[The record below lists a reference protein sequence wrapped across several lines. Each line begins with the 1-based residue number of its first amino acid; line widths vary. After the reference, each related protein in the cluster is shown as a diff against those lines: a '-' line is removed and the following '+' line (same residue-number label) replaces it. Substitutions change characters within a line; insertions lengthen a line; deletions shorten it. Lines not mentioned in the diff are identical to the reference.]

1 MYQVLSLKYRPKN
14 FNELIGQEAV
24 SRSLSNALDS
34 KRLANAYLF
43 SGLRGSGKTSSARI
57 LAKSMLCKNGPTSHP
72 CEVCDSCKMAN
83 ENAHIDIIEM
93 DAASRRKID
102 DIRELIERTKTYP
115 SISRYKVF
123 IIDEVHM
130 LTKEAFNAFLKTLEE
145 PLEHIKFILATTDP
159 LKLPATILSRT
170 QHFRFKPIPQNLVMN
185 HLANILNKEG
195 ISFENE
201 ALKIIARS
209 GEGSLRDSITLLDQ
223 SISFT
228 NGSVNAKEVASMLG
242 LVDPVKIDE
251 ILNIV
256 LKRDREGVI
265 SILDELSS
273 YEADSIIDQLTL
285 NLKDKFLSKDPKFN
299 IFMYERFFRVLS
311 EAKSMLNMGS
321 DNGFT
326 IAMTLFL
333 MIESMSLK
341 SIDDIMSEI
350 SNKELKQDN
359 ILKDSRNLEKDKK
372 NLIPEIKTTKTPYD
386 DYLTNIY
393 DRSYELGE
401 CFKRSVK
408 FNDFKDNTL
417 FVTSFGDKS
426 DSEFLRKSSKV
437 IMEILRKTFNK
448 DSKIKISKLDKD
460 KNLQN
465 KDSKT
470 INQNYNIN
478 KVTIEN
484 FSKDLSI
491 EKENNLNKNYH
502 KTQNLENKDFQI
514 NYDSLNNS
522 NLDDEFKKDLANLK
536 KFSDLKKSLSS
547 NNLEEKNKSLLD
559 ELKSSNNFKESKETK
574 KLKELTR
581 LFGDPKVEEN

>member
-14 FNELIGQEAV
+14 FDELIGQEAV

-170 QHFRFKPIPQNLVMN
+170 QHFRFKPISQNLVIN

-195 ISFENE
+195 ISFEDE

-251 ILNIV
+251 ILSII
-256 LKRDREGVI
+256 LKRDREGVV

-299 IFMYERFFRVLS
+299 VFMYERFFRVLS
-311 EAKSMLNMGS
+311 EAKTMLNMGS

-326 IAMTLFL
+326 MAMTLFL

-341 SIDDIMSEI
+341 SIDDIMSEV
-350 SNKELKQDN
+350 SNKEQDN
-359 ILKDSRNLEKDKK
+359 ILKDSKNLEKDKK
-372 NLIPEIKTTKTPYD
+372 DLIPEIKTTKTPYD

-417 FVTSFGDKS
+417 FITSFGDEV

-448 DSKIKISKLDKD
+448 DSKIKISKLKNEQ
-460 KNLQN
+460 NLQN
-465 KDSKT
+465 KNSKT
-470 INQNYNIN
+470 INQSYNTY
-478 KVTIEN
+478 KTAIEN
-484 FSKDLSI
+484 ISKDLSI
-491 EKENNLNKNYH
+491 EKEDNLNKNYY
-502 KTQNLENKDFQI
+502 KMQDLEDKDLQI
-514 NYDSLNNS
+514 NDDGLSNS
-522 NLDDEFKKDLANLK
+522 DLDDEFNKDLESLK
-536 KFSDLKKSLSS
+536 KFSDLKKNLSIDS
-547 NNLEEKNKSLLD
+547 LEEKNKSLLD
-559 ELKSSNNFKESKETK
+559 ELKSSNNFKESKEARN
-574 KLKELTR
+574 LKELTR
-581 LFGDPKVEEN
+581 LFGNPKVEEN

>member
-14 FNELIGQEAV
+14 FDELIGQEAV

-170 QHFRFKPIPQNLVMN
+170 QHFRFKPIPQNLVIN

-228 NGSVNAKEVASMLG
+228 NGSVNAKEVASMLD

-251 ILNIV
+251 ILSII
-256 LKRDREGVI
+256 LKRDREGVV

-299 IFMYERFFRVLS
+299 VFMYERFFRVLS
-311 EAKSMLNMGS
+311 EAKTMLNMGS

-326 IAMTLFL
+326 MAMTLFL

-341 SIDDIMSEI
+341 SIDDVISEI
-350 SNKELKQDN
+350 SNKEQNN
-359 ILKDSRNLEKDKK
+359 ILKDPKNLEKDKK
-372 NLIPEIKTTKTPYD
+372 DLIPEIKTTKTPYD
-386 DYLTNIY
+386 EYLANIY
-393 DRSYELGE
+393 DRNYELGE

-408 FNDFKDNTL
+408 FNDFKDNIL
-417 FVTSFGDKS
+417 FITSFGDES

-448 DSKIKISKLDKD
+448 DSKIKISKLE
-460 KNLQN
+460 NEQSLQN
-465 KDSKT
+465 KNSKT
-470 INQNYNIN
+470 INQSYNTN
-478 KVTIEN
+478 KTAIEN
-484 FSKDLSI
+484 ISKDLSI
-491 EKENNLNKNYH
+491 EKEDNLNKNYY
-502 KTQNLENKDFQI
+502 KTQDLEDKDLQI
-514 NYDSLNNS
+514 NDDGLSNS
-522 NLDDEFKKDLANLK
+522 DLDDEFNKDLESLKKFNNLK
-536 KFSDLKKSLSS
+536 KNLSIDS
-547 NNLEEKNKSLLD
+547 LEEKNKSLLD
-559 ELKSSNNFKESKETK
+559 ELKSSNNFKESKEARN
-574 KLKELTR
+574 LKELTR

>member
-170 QHFRFKPIPQNLVMN
+170 QHFRFKPISQNLVIN
-185 HLANILNKEG
+185 HLANILNKEN
-195 ISFENE
+195 ITFEDE

-256 LKRDREGVI
+256 LKRDREGVV

-326 IAMTLFL
+326 MAMTLFL

-341 SIDDIMSEI
+341 SIDDVISEI

-359 ILKDSRNLEKDKK
+359 ILNNSKKLEKDKK
-372 NLIPEIKTTKTPYD
+372 DLIPEIKATKTPYD
-386 DYLTNIY
+386 EYLANIY
-393 DRSYELGE
+393 DRNYELGE

-417 FVTSFGDKS
+417 FITSFGDEV

-448 DSKIKISKLDKD
+448 DSKIKISKLENEQ
-460 KNLQN
+460 NLQN
-465 KDSKT
+465 KKSET
-470 INQNYNIN
+470 INKNSNTATEGFN
-478 KVTIEN
+478 
-484 FSKDLSI
+484 KDLSI
-491 EKENNLNKNYH
+491 KKEDNLNKDL
-502 KTQNLENKDFQI
+502 QEND
-514 NYDSLNNS
+514 DSLNNS
-522 NLDDEFKKDLANLK
+522 DFDDEFNKDLANLK
-536 KFSDLKKSLSS
+536 KFNKLKNSLNSQ
-547 NNLEEKNKSLLD
+547 NLEEKNKFLLN
-559 ELKSSNNFKESKETK
+559 ELKNSNNFKESEETK
-574 KLKELTR
+574 NLKELTR

>member
-14 FNELIGQEAV
+14 FDELIGQEAV

-170 QHFRFKPIPQNLVMN
+170 QHFRFKPISQNLVIN
-185 HLANILNKEG
+185 HLANILNKENTP
-195 ISFENE
+195 FEDE

-256 LKRDREGVI
+256 LKRDRKGVI

-285 NLKDKFLSKDPKFN
+285 NLKDKFLSKNPKFN
-299 IFMYERFFRVLS
+299 VFMYERFFRVLS
-311 EAKSMLNMGS
+311 EAKTMLNMGS

-326 IAMTLFL
+326 MAMTLFL
-333 MIESMSLK
+333 MIESMNLK
-341 SIDDIMSEI
+341 SIDDVMSEV
-350 SNKELKQDN
+350 SNKEQDN
-359 ILKDSRNLEKDKK
+359 ILKDSKNLEKDKK
-372 NLIPEIKTTKTPYD
+372 DLISEIKTTKTSYD
-386 DYLTNIY
+386 EYLANIY
-393 DRSYELGE
+393 DRNYELGE

-417 FVTSFGDKS
+417 FITSFGDES

-448 DSKIKISKLDKD
+448 DSKIKISKLENEQ
-460 KNLQN
+460 NLQN
-465 KDSKT
+465 KKSET
-470 INQNYNIN
+470 INKNSNTATEGFN
-478 KVTIEN
+478 
-484 FSKDLSI
+484 KDLSI
-491 EKENNLNKNYH
+491 KKEDNLNKDL
-502 KTQNLENKDFQI
+502 QEND
-514 NYDSLNNS
+514 DSLNNS
-522 NLDDEFKKDLANLK
+522 DFDDEFNKDLANLK
-536 KFSDLKKSLSS
+536 KFNKLKNSLNSQ
-547 NNLEEKNKSLLD
+547 NLEEKNKFLLN
-559 ELKSSNNFKESKETK
+559 ELKNSNNFKESEETK
-574 KLKELTR
+574 NLKELTR

>member
-14 FNELIGQEAV
+14 FDELIGQEAV

-115 SISRYKVF
+115 SISHYKVF

-170 QHFRFKPIPQNLVMN
+170 QHFRFKPIPQNLVIN

-228 NGSVNAKEVASMLG
+228 NGNVNAKEVASMLG

-299 IFMYERFFRVLS
+299 VFMYERFFRVLS

-359 ILKDSRNLEKDKK
+359 ILKDSKNLEKDRKD
-372 NLIPEIKTTKTPYD
+372 LVPEIKTIKNPYD
-386 DYLTNIY
+386 EYLANIY
-393 DRSYELGE
+393 DRNYELGE
-401 CFKRSVK
+401 CFKRNVK

-417 FVTSFGDKS
+417 FITSFGDES
-426 DSEFLRKSSKV
+426 DSEFLRKSSKA

-448 DSKIKISKLDKD
+448 DSKIKISKLENEQ
-460 KNLQN
+460 NLQN
-465 KDSKT
+465 KKSET
-470 INQNYNIN
+470 INKNSNTATEGFN
-478 KVTIEN
+478 KD
-484 FSKDLSI
+484 SSI
-491 EKENNLNKNYH
+491 KKEDNLNKDL
-502 KTQNLENKDFQI
+502 QENDD
-514 NYDSLNNS
+514 NLNNS
-522 NLDDEFKKDLANLK
+522 DFDNEFNKDLANLK
-536 KFSDLKKSLSS
+536 KFSNLKKNLSLDS
-547 NNLEEKNKSLLD
+547 LEERNKSLLD
-559 ELKSSNNFKESKETK
+559 ELKSSNSFKESEESKN
-574 KLKELTR
+574 LKELTR

>member
-14 FNELIGQEAV
+14 FSELIGQEAV
-24 SRSLSNALDS
+24 SKSLSNALDS
-34 KRLANAYLF
+34 GRLANAYLF

-57 LAKSMLCKNGPTSHP
+57 LAKAMLCKNGPTSHP

-170 QHFRFKPIPQNLVMN
+170 QHFRFKPISQNLVIN
-185 HLANILNKEG
+185 HLKNILNKEG
-195 ISFENE
+195 IAFEDE

-228 NGSVNAKEVASMLG
+228 NANITAKEVADMLG
-242 LVDPVKIDE
+242 LVDPIKIDE
-251 ILNIV
+251 ILNVV
-256 LKRDREGVI
+256 LKRDRQGVI
-265 SILDELSS
+265 NILDELSS

-311 EAKSMLNMGS
+311 QAKTMLSMGS

-326 IAMTLFL
+326 MAMTLFL

-341 SIDDIMSEI
+341 SIDDMMSEV
-350 SNKELKQDN
+350 SNPKQDENLKQTQKQTQNKSAEIAN
-359 ILKDSRNLEKDKK
+359 IKA
-372 NLIPEIKTTKTPYD
+372 IKSPYD
-386 DYLTNIY
+386 EYLANIY

-408 FNDFKDNTL
+408 FDDFKDNTL
-417 FVTSFGDKS
+417 FITSFGND
-426 DSEFLRKSSKV
+426 DDREFLRKSSKV
-437 IMEILRKTFNK
+437 IMEILRKTF
-448 DSKIKISKLDKD
+448 DESTKIKISQSKNKANIQNTNISNNKPSNNFTDENLDTSKLKSSSNLSNDSFDKD
-460 KNLQN
+460 
-465 KDSKT
+465 
-470 INQNYNIN
+470 
-478 KVTIEN
+478 
-484 FSKDLSI
+484 
-491 EKENNLNKNYH
+491 
-502 KTQNLENKDFQI
+502 LE
-514 NYDSLNNS
+514 
-522 NLDDEFKKDLANLK
+522 NLK
-536 KFSDLKKSLSS
+536 KFSALKGDLNSQ
-547 NNLEEKNKSLLD
+547 NLEEKSKSLLN
-559 ELKSSNNFKESKETK
+559 ELKSTNTFKESYETK
-574 KLKELTR
+574 NLKELKR
-581 LFGDPKVEEN
+581 LFGEPKVEEN

>member
-170 QHFRFKPIPQNLVMN
+170 QHFRFKPISQNLVIN
-185 HLANILNKEG
+185 HLANILKKEG
-195 ISFENE
+195 IPFEDE

-256 LKRDREGVI
+256 LKRDREGVV

-299 IFMYERFFRVLS
+299 VFMYERFFRVLS
-311 EAKSMLNMGS
+311 EAKTMLNMGS

-326 IAMTLFL
+326 MAMTLFL

-341 SIDDIMSEI
+341 SIDDVMSEV
-350 SNKELKQDN
+350 SNKKQDN
-359 ILKDSRNLEKDKK
+359 ILKDSKKLEKDKK
-372 NLIPEIKTTKTPYD
+372 VLVPEIKTTKTPYD
-386 DYLTNIY
+386 EYLANIY

-417 FVTSFGDKS
+417 FITSFGDES

-448 DSKIKISKLDKD
+448 DSKIKIYKLE
-460 KNLQN
+460 NEQSLQN
-465 KDSKT
+465 KNSKT
-470 INQNYNIN
+470 INQSYNTN
-478 KVTIEN
+478 KTAIEN
-484 FSKDLSI
+484 ISKDLSI
-491 EKENNLNKNYH
+491 EKEDNLNKNYY
-502 KTQNLENKDFQI
+502 KTQDLEDKDLQI
-514 NYDSLNNS
+514 NDDGLSNS
-522 NLDDEFKKDLANLK
+522 DLDDEFNKDLESLKKFNNLK
-536 KFSDLKKSLSS
+536 KNLSIDS
-547 NNLEEKNKSLLD
+547 LEEKNKSLLD
-559 ELKSSNNFKESKETK
+559 ELKSSNNFKESKEARN
-574 KLKELTR
+574 LKELTR

>member
-14 FNELIGQEAV
+14 FDELIGQEAV

-170 QHFRFKPIPQNLVMN
+170 QHFRFKPISQNLVIN
-185 HLANILNKEG
+185 HLANILNKEN
-195 ISFENE
+195 IPFEDE

-256 LKRDREGVI
+256 LKRDRKGVV

-326 IAMTLFL
+326 MAMTLFL

-341 SIDDIMSEI
+341 SIDDIMNEV
-350 SNKELKQDN
+350 SNKEQDN
-359 ILKDSRNLEKDKK
+359 ILKDSKNLEKDKK
-372 NLIPEIKTTKTPYD
+372 DLIPEIKTTKTPYD
-386 DYLTNIY
+386 EYLANIY
-393 DRSYELGE
+393 DRNYELGE

-417 FVTSFGDKS
+417 FITSFGDKS

-448 DSKIKISKLDKD
+448 DSKIKISKLENEQ
-460 KNLQN
+460 NLQN
-465 KDSKT
+465 KNSKT
-470 INQNYNIN
+470 INQSYNTN
-478 KVTIEN
+478 KTAIEN
-484 FSKDLSI
+484 ISKDLSI
-491 EKENNLNKNYH
+491 EKENNLNKDYY
-502 KTQNLENKDFQI
+502 KIQDLENKDLQGNNGSF
-514 NYDSLNNS
+514 NNS
-522 NLDDEFKKDLANLK
+522 NLDDEFNKDLENLK
-536 KFSDLKKSLSS
+536 KFSKLKNSLNSQ
-547 NNLEEKNKSLLD
+547 NLEEKNKYLLN
-559 ELKSSNNFKESKETK
+559 ELKNSNNFKEDKETK
-574 KLKELTR
+574 NLKELSR

>member
-170 QHFRFKPIPQNLVMN
+170 QHFRFKPISQNLVIN
-185 HLANILNKEG
+185 HLANILKKEG
-195 ISFENE
+195 IPFEDE

-256 LKRDREGVI
+256 LKRDREGVV

-299 IFMYERFFRVLS
+299 VFMYERFFRVLS
-311 EAKSMLNMGS
+311 EAKTMLNMGS

-326 IAMTLFL
+326 MAMTLFL

-341 SIDDIMSEI
+341 SIDDVMSEV
-350 SNKELKQDN
+350 SNKKQDN
-359 ILKDSRNLEKDKK
+359 ILKDSKKLEKDKK
-372 NLIPEIKTTKTPYD
+372 VLVPEIKTTKTPYD
-386 DYLTNIY
+386 EYLANIY

-417 FVTSFGDKS
+417 FITSFGDES

-448 DSKIKISKLDKD
+448 DSKIKIYKLDKD

-470 INQNYNIN
+470 INQNFNTATESFN
-478 KVTIEN
+478 KN
-484 FSKDLSI
+484 LSI
-491 EKENNLNKNYH
+491 KKEDNLNKDL
-502 KTQNLENKDFQI
+502 QEND
-514 NYDSLNNS
+514 DSLNNS
-522 NLDDEFKKDLANLK
+522 DFDDEFNKDLANLK
-536 KFSDLKKSLSS
+536 KFSGLKNSL
-547 NNLEEKNKSLLD
+547 NTQNLEEKNKSLLD
-559 ELKSSNNFKESKETK
+559 ELKNTNNFKESEETK
-574 KLKELTR
+574 NLKELTR
-581 LFGDPKVEEN
+581 LFGDPKVEES

>member
-170 QHFRFKPIPQNLVMN
+170 QHFRFKPISQNLVIN
-185 HLANILNKEG
+185 HLANILKKEG
-195 ISFENE
+195 IPFEDE

-256 LKRDREGVI
+256 LKRDREGVV

-299 IFMYERFFRVLS
+299 VFMYERFFRVLS
-311 EAKSMLNMGS
+311 EAKTMLNMGS

-326 IAMTLFL
+326 MAMTLFL

-341 SIDDIMSEI
+341 SIDDVMSEV
-350 SNKELKQDN
+350 SNKKQDN
-359 ILKDSRNLEKDKK
+359 ILKDSKKLEKDKK
-372 NLIPEIKTTKTPYD
+372 VLVPEIKTTKTPYD
-386 DYLTNIY
+386 EYLANIY

-417 FVTSFGDKS
+417 FITSFGDES

-448 DSKIKISKLDKD
+448 DSKIKIYKLDKD

-470 INQNYNIN
+470 INQNFNTAAESFN
-478 KVTIEN
+478 
-484 FSKDLSI
+484 KDLSI
-491 EKENNLNKNYH
+491 KKENNLNENYH
-502 KTQNLENKDFQI
+502 KTQDLEDKDLQI
-514 NYDSLNNS
+514 NADGLSNS
-522 NLDDEFKKDLANLK
+522 DLDDEFNKDLESLK
-536 KFSDLKKSLSS
+536 KFNDLKKNLSIDS
-547 NNLEEKNKSLLD
+547 LEEKNKSLLD
-559 ELKSSNNFKESKETK
+559 ELKSSNNFKESKEARN
-574 KLKELTR
+574 LKELTR

>member
-14 FNELIGQEAV
+14 FDELIGQEAV

-170 QHFRFKPIPQNLVMN
+170 QHFRFKPISQNLVIS
-185 HLANILNKEG
+185 HLANILNKEN
-195 ISFENE
+195 IPFEDE

-299 IFMYERFFRVLS
+299 VFMYERFFRVLS
-311 EAKSMLNMGS
+311 EAKTMLNMGS

-326 IAMTLFL
+326 MAMTLFL
-333 MIESMSLK
+333 MIESMNLK
-341 SIDDIMSEI
+341 SIDDIMNEV
-350 SNKELKQDN
+350 SNKEQDN
-359 ILKDSRNLEKDKK
+359 ILKDSKNLEKDKK
-372 NLIPEIKTTKTPYD
+372 DLTPEIKTTKTPYD
-386 DYLTNIY
+386 EYLANIY

-417 FVTSFGDKS
+417 FITSFGDEV

-448 DSKIKISKLDKD
+448 DSRIKISKLENEQ
-460 KNLQN
+460 NLQN
-465 KDSKT
+465 KNSKT

-478 KVTIEN
+478 KATIEN

-491 EKENNLNKNYH
+491 EKENNLNKDL
-502 KTQNLENKDFQI
+502 QEND
-514 NYDSLNNS
+514 DSLNNS
-522 NLDDEFKKDLANLK
+522 DFDDEFNKDLANLK
-536 KFSDLKKSLSS
+536 KFSGLKNSL
-547 NNLEEKNKSLLD
+547 NTQNLEEKNKSLLN
-559 ELKSSNNFKESKETK
+559 ELKKSNNFKEDKETK
-574 KLKELTR
+574 NLKELTR

>member
-170 QHFRFKPIPQNLVMN
+170 QHFRFKPISQNLVIN
-185 HLANILNKEG
+185 HLANILNKEN
-195 ISFENE
+195 ITFEDE

-242 LVDPVKIDE
+242 LVDPVKIDQ

-256 LKRDREGVI
+256 LKRDREGVV

-299 IFMYERFFRVLS
+299 VFMYERFFRVLS
-311 EAKSMLNMGS
+311 EAKTMLNMGS

-326 IAMTLFL
+326 MAMTLFL

-341 SIDDIMSEI
+341 SIDDVISEI
-350 SNKELKQDN
+350 SNKEQNN
-359 ILKDSRNLEKDKK
+359 ILKDPKNLEKDKK
-372 NLIPEIKTTKTPYD
+372 DLIPEIKTTKTPYD
-386 DYLTNIY
+386 EYLANIY
-393 DRSYELGE
+393 DRNYELGE

-408 FNDFKDNTL
+408 FNDFKDNIL
-417 FVTSFGDKS
+417 FITSFGDES

-448 DSKIKISKLDKD
+448 DSKIKISKLE
-460 KNLQN
+460 NEQSLQN
-465 KDSKT
+465 KNSKT
-470 INQNYNIN
+470 INQSYNTN
-478 KVTIEN
+478 KTAIEN
-484 FSKDLSI
+484 ISKDLSI
-491 EKENNLNKNYH
+491 EKEDNLNKNYY
-502 KTQNLENKDFQI
+502 KTQDLEDKDLQI
-514 NYDSLNNS
+514 NDDGLSNS
-522 NLDDEFKKDLANLK
+522 DLDDEFNKDLESLKKFNNLK
-536 KFSDLKKSLSS
+536 KNLSIDS
-547 NNLEEKNKSLLD
+547 LEEKNKSLLD
-559 ELKSSNNFKESKETK
+559 ELKSSNNFKESKEARN
-574 KLKELTR
+574 LKELTR

>member
-14 FNELIGQEAV
+14 FDELIGQEAV

-170 QHFRFKPIPQNLVMN
+170 QHFRFKPIPQNLVIN
-185 HLANILNKEG
+185 HLANILNKEN
-195 ISFENE
+195 ITFEDE

-256 LKRDREGVI
+256 LKRDREGVV

-299 IFMYERFFRVLS
+299 VFMYERFFRVLS
-311 EAKSMLNMGS
+311 EAKTMLNMGS

-326 IAMTLFL
+326 MAMTLFL
-333 MIESMSLK
+333 MIESMGLK
-341 SIDDIMSEI
+341 SIDDIMNEV
-350 SNKELKQDN
+350 SNKEQDN
-359 ILKDSRNLEKDKK
+359 ILKDSKNLEKDKK
-372 NLIPEIKTTKTPYD
+372 DLISEIKTTKTPYD
-386 DYLTNIY
+386 EYLANIY
-393 DRSYELGE
+393 DRNYELGE

-417 FVTSFGDKS
+417 FITSFGDES

-448 DSKIKISKLDKD
+448 DSRIKISKLENEQ
-460 KNLQN
+460 NLQN

-470 INQNYNIN
+470 INQNSNTAAESFN
-478 KVTIEN
+478 
-484 FSKDLSI
+484 KDLSI
-491 EKENNLNKNYH
+491 KKEDNLNKNYY
-502 KTQNLENKDFQI
+502 KTQNLENKDLQR
-514 NYDSLNNS
+514 NNDSFNNS
-522 NLDDEFKKDLANLK
+522 NLDDEFNKDLANLK
-536 KFSDLKKSLSS
+536 KFSKLKNSLNSQ
-547 NNLEEKNKSLLD
+547 NLEEKNKSLLN
-559 ELKSSNNFKESKETK
+559 ELKNSNNFKEDKETK
-574 KLKELTR
+574 NLKELTR

>member
-14 FNELIGQEAV
+14 FDELIGQEAV

-170 QHFRFKPIPQNLVMN
+170 QHFRFKPIPQNLVIN
-185 HLANILNKEG
+185 HLANILNKEN
-195 ISFENE
+195 IPFEDE

-265 SILDELSS
+265 SVLDELSS

-299 IFMYERFFRVLS
+299 VFMYERFFRVLS
-311 EAKSMLNMGS
+311 EAKTMLNMGS

-326 IAMTLFL
+326 MAMTLFL
-333 MIESMSLK
+333 MIESMNLK
-341 SIDDIMSEI
+341 SIDDIMNEV
-350 SNKELKQDN
+350 SNKEQDS
-359 ILKDSRNLEKDKK
+359 ILKDSKNLEKDKK
-372 NLIPEIKTTKTPYD
+372 DLIPEIKTTKTPYD
-386 DYLTNIY
+386 EYLANIY
-393 DRSYELGE
+393 DRNYELGE

-417 FVTSFGDKS
+417 FITSFGNEFDS
-426 DSEFLRKSSKV
+426 DFLRKSSKV

-448 DSKIKISKLDKD
+448 DSKIKISKLENEQ
-460 KNLQN
+460 NLQN
-465 KDSKT
+465 KNSNT
-470 INQNYNIN
+470 ATESFN
-478 KVTIEN
+478 KN
-484 FSKDLSI
+484 LSI
-491 EKENNLNKNYH
+491 KKEDNLNKDL
-502 KTQNLENKDFQI
+502 QEND
-514 NYDSLNNS
+514 DSLNNS
-522 NLDDEFKKDLANLK
+522 DFDDEFNKDLANLK
-536 KFSDLKKSLSS
+536 KFSGLKNSLNSQ
-547 NNLEEKNKSLLD
+547 NLEEKNKFLLN
-559 ELKSSNNFKESKETK
+559 ELKNSNNFKESKETK
-574 KLKELTR
+574 NLKELTR

>member
-14 FNELIGQEAV
+14 FDELIGQEAV

-170 QHFRFKPIPQNLVMN
+170 QHFRFKPISQNLVIN
-185 HLANILNKEG
+185 HLANILNKEN
-195 ISFENE
+195 IPFEDE

-228 NGSVNAKEVASMLG
+228 NGSINAKEVASMLG

-299 IFMYERFFRVLS
+299 VFMYERFFRVLS
-311 EAKSMLNMGS
+311 EAKTMLNMGS

-326 IAMTLFL
+326 MAMTLFL
-333 MIESMSLK
+333 MIESMNLK
-341 SIDDIMSEI
+341 SIDDIMNEV

-359 ILKDSRNLEKDKK
+359 ILKDSKNLKKDKK
-372 NLIPEIKTTKTPYD
+372 DLIPEIKTAKTPYD
-386 DYLTNIY
+386 EYLANIY
-393 DRSYELGE
+393 DRNYELGE

-417 FVTSFGDKS
+417 FITSFGDKS

-448 DSKIKISKLDKD
+448 DSKIKISKLENEKILKKEKD
-460 KNLQN
+460 
-465 KDSKT
+465 
-470 INQNYNIN
+470 INQNIN
-478 KVTIEN
+478 PSKTVTKS
-484 FSKDLSI
+484 FYKDLPAQ
-491 EKENNLNKNYH
+491 KEDDLNKNI
-502 KTQNLENKDFQI
+502 KNLENKNPQD
-514 NYDSLNNS
+514 NDSLHI
-522 NLDDEFKKDLANLK
+522 LDAEFNKDLANLK
-536 KFSDLKKSLSS
+536 KFSDLKKSLSLDS
-547 NNLEEKNKSLLD
+547 LEEKNKSLLD
-559 ELKSSNNFKESKETK
+559 ELKNSNNFKESKEAK
-574 KLKELTR
+574 NLKELAR

>member
-34 KRLANAYLF
+34 KHLANAYLF

-170 QHFRFKPIPQNLVMN
+170 QHFRFKPISQNLVIN

-195 ISFENE
+195 ISFEDE

-228 NGSVNAKEVASMLG
+228 NGSINAKEVASMLG

-256 LKRDREGVI
+256 LKRDREGVV

-299 IFMYERFFRVLS
+299 VFMYERFFRVLS
-311 EAKSMLNMGS
+311 EAKTMLNMGS

-326 IAMTLFL
+326 MAMTLFL

-341 SIDDIMSEI
+341 SIDDIMSEV
-350 SNKELKQDN
+350 SNKEQDN
-359 ILKDSRNLEKDKK
+359 ILKDSKNLEKDKK
-372 NLIPEIKTTKTPYD
+372 DLIPEIKTTKTPYD

-417 FVTSFGDKS
+417 FITSFGDES

-448 DSKIKISKLDKD
+448 DSKIKISKLENEQ
-460 KNLQN
+460 NLQN
-465 KDSKT
+465 KNSKT
-470 INQNYNIN
+470 INQSYNTY
-478 KVTIEN
+478 KTAIEN
-484 FSKDLSI
+484 ISKDLSI
-491 EKENNLNKNYH
+491 EKEDNLNKNYY
-502 KTQNLENKDFQI
+502 KMQDLEDKDLQI
-514 NYDSLNNS
+514 NDDGLSNS
-522 NLDDEFKKDLANLK
+522 DLDDEFNKDLESLK
-536 KFSDLKKSLSS
+536 KFSDLKKNLSIDS
-547 NNLEEKNKSLLD
+547 LEEKNKSLLD
-559 ELKSSNNFKESKETK
+559 ELKSSNNFKESKEARN
-574 KLKELTR
+574 LKELTR
-581 LFGDPKVEEN
+581 LFGNPKVEEN

>member
-14 FNELIGQEAV
+14 FDELIGQEAV

-170 QHFRFKPIPQNLVMN
+170 QHFRFKPISQNLVIN

-195 ISFENE
+195 ISFEDE

-256 LKRDREGVI
+256 LKRDREGVV

-299 IFMYERFFRVLS
+299 VFMYERFFRVLS
-311 EAKSMLNMGS
+311 EAKTMLNMGS

-326 IAMTLFL
+326 MAMTLFL

-341 SIDDIMSEI
+341 SIDDIMNEV
-350 SNKELKQDN
+350 SNKEQNN
-359 ILKDSRNLEKDKK
+359 ILKDSKNLEKDKK
-372 NLIPEIKTTKTPYD
+372 DLIPEIKITKTPYD
-386 DYLTNIY
+386 EYLANIY
-393 DRSYELGE
+393 DRNYELGE

-417 FVTSFGDKS
+417 FITSFGDES

-437 IMEILRKTFNK
+437 IIEILRKTFNK
-448 DSKIKISKLDKD
+448 DSKIKISKLE
-460 KNLQN
+460 NLQN
-465 KDSKT
+465 KNSNTDTGSL
-470 INQNYNIN
+470 N
-478 KVTIEN
+478 
-484 FSKDLSI
+484 KDLSTK
-491 EKENNLNKNYH
+491 KEASLD
-502 KTQNLENKDFQI
+502 KDLQG
-514 NYDSLNNS
+514 NDDSLNNS
-522 NLDDEFKKDLANLK
+522 DFDDEFNKDLANLK
-536 KFSDLKKSLSS
+536 KFTDLKKNLNSDS
-547 NNLEEKNKSLLD
+547 LEERNKSLLD
-559 ELKSSNNFKESKETK
+559 ELKNSNNFKEDKETK
-574 KLKELTR
+574 NLKELTR

>member
-14 FNELIGQEAV
+14 FDELIGQEAV

-170 QHFRFKPIPQNLVMN
+170 QHFRFKPIPQNLVIN
-185 HLANILNKEG
+185 HLANILNKEN
-195 ISFENE
+195 IPFEDE

-265 SILDELSS
+265 SVLDELSS

-299 IFMYERFFRVLS
+299 VFMYERFFRVLS
-311 EAKSMLNMGS
+311 EAKTMLNMGS

-326 IAMTLFL
+326 MAMTLFL
-333 MIESMSLK
+333 MMESMNLK
-341 SIDDIMSEI
+341 SIDDIMNEV

-386 DYLTNIY
+386 EYLANIY
-393 DRSYELGE
+393 DRNYELGE

-417 FVTSFGDKS
+417 FITSFGDDV

-448 DSKIKISKLDKD
+448 DSKIKISKLENEQ
-460 KNLQN
+460 NLQN
-465 KDSKT
+465 KNSK
-470 INQNYNIN
+470 IIN
-478 KVTIEN
+478 KNSNTATESFN
-484 FSKDLSI
+484 KNLSI
-491 EKENNLNKNYH
+491 KKEDNLNKDL
-502 KTQNLENKDFQI
+502 QEND
-514 NYDSLNNS
+514 DSLNNS
-522 NLDDEFKKDLANLK
+522 DFDDEFNKDLANLK
-536 KFSDLKKSLSS
+536 KFSGLKNSL
-547 NNLEEKNKSLLD
+547 NTQNLEEKNKSLLN
-559 ELKSSNNFKESKETK
+559 ELKKSNNFKEDKETK
-574 KLKELTR
+574 NLKELTR

>member
-14 FNELIGQEAV
+14 FDELIGQEAV

-251 ILNIV
+251 ILNII

-265 SILDELSS
+265 SVLDELSS

-341 SIDDIMSEI
+341 SIDDIMNEV
-350 SNKELKQDN
+350 SNKKQDN
-359 ILKDSRNLEKDKK
+359 ILKESKNLEKDKK
-372 NLIPEIKTTKTPYD
+372 DLIPEIKITKTPYD

-393 DRSYELGE
+393 DRNYELGE

-417 FVTSFGDKS
+417 FITSFGNEFDS
-426 DSEFLRKSSKV
+426 DFLRKSSKV

-448 DSKIKISKLDKD
+448 DSKIKISKLENEQ
-460 KNLQN
+460 NLQN
-465 KDSKT
+465 KNSNT
-470 INQNYNIN
+470 ATESFN
-478 KVTIEN
+478 KN
-484 FSKDLSI
+484 LSI
-491 EKENNLNKNYH
+491 KKEDNLNKDL
-502 KTQNLENKDFQI
+502 QEND
-514 NYDSLNNS
+514 DSLNNS
-522 NLDDEFKKDLANLK
+522 DFDDEFNKDLANLK
-536 KFSDLKKSLSS
+536 KFSGLKNSLNSQ
-547 NNLEEKNKSLLD
+547 NLEEKNKSLLN
-559 ELKSSNNFKESKETK
+559 ELKNSNNFKEDKETK
-574 KLKELTR
+574 NLKELTR

>member
-14 FNELIGQEAV
+14 FDELIGQEAV

-170 QHFRFKPIPQNLVMN
+170 QHFRFKPISQNLVIN

-195 ISFENE
+195 ISFEDE

-251 ILNIV
+251 ILSII
-256 LKRDREGVI
+256 LKRDREGVV

-299 IFMYERFFRVLS
+299 VFMYERFFRVLS
-311 EAKSMLNMGS
+311 EAKTMLNMGS

-326 IAMTLFL
+326 MAMTLFL

-341 SIDDIMSEI
+341 SIDDIMSEV
-350 SNKELKQDN
+350 SNKEQDN
-359 ILKDSRNLEKDKK
+359 ILKDSKNLEKDKK
-372 NLIPEIKTTKTPYD
+372 DLIPEIKTTKTPYD

-417 FVTSFGDKS
+417 FITSFGDES

-448 DSKIKISKLDKD
+448 DSKIKISKLKNEQ
-460 KNLQN
+460 NLQN
-465 KDSKT
+465 KNSKT
-470 INQNYNIN
+470 INQSYNTY
-478 KVTIEN
+478 KTAIEN
-484 FSKDLSI
+484 ISKDLSI
-491 EKENNLNKNYH
+491 EKEDNLNKNYY
-502 KTQNLENKDFQI
+502 KMQDLEDKDLQI
-514 NYDSLNNS
+514 NDDGLSNS
-522 NLDDEFKKDLANLK
+522 DLDDEFNKDLESLK
-536 KFSDLKKSLSS
+536 KFSDLKKNLSIDS
-547 NNLEEKNKSLLD
+547 LEEKNKSLLD
-559 ELKSSNNFKESKETK
+559 ELKSSNNFKESKEARN
-574 KLKELTR
+574 LKELTR
-581 LFGDPKVEEN
+581 LFGNPKVEEN

>member
-14 FNELIGQEAV
+14 FDELIGQEAV

-170 QHFRFKPIPQNLVMN
+170 QHFRFKPIPQNLVIN
-185 HLANILNKEG
+185 HLANILNKEN
-195 ISFENE
+195 IPFEDE

-256 LKRDREGVI
+256 LKRDRKGVI

-299 IFMYERFFRVLS
+299 VFMYERFFRVLS
-311 EAKSMLNMGS
+311 EAKTMLNMGS

-326 IAMTLFL
+326 MAMTLFL
-333 MIESMSLK
+333 MIESMNLK
-341 SIDDIMSEI
+341 SIDDIMNEV
-350 SNKELKQDN
+350 SNKKQDN
-359 ILKDSRNLEKDKK
+359 ILKESKNLEKDKK
-372 NLIPEIKTTKTPYD
+372 DLIPEIKITKTPYD
-386 DYLTNIY
+386 EYLANIY
-393 DRSYELGE
+393 DRNYELGE

-417 FVTSFGDKS
+417 FITSFGDEV

-448 DSKIKISKLDKD
+448 DSKIKISKLENEQ
-460 KNLQN
+460 NLQN
-465 KDSKT
+465 KNSKT
-470 INQNYNIN
+470 INQNSNTAAESFN
-478 KVTIEN
+478 
-484 FSKDLSI
+484 KDLSI
-491 EKENNLNKNYH
+491 KKEDNLNKNYY
-502 KTQNLENKDFQI
+502 KTQDLEDKDLQI
-514 NYDSLNNS
+514 NDDSLSNS
-522 NLDDEFKKDLANLK
+522 DLDDEFNKDLENLK
-536 KFSDLKKSLSS
+536 KFSKLKNSLNSQ
-547 NNLEEKNKSLLD
+547 NLEEKNKSLLN
-559 ELKSSNNFKESKETK
+559 ELKNSNNFKESKETK
-574 KLKELTR
+574 NLKELTR

>member
-14 FNELIGQEAV
+14 FDELIGQEAV

-159 LKLPATILSRT
+159 LKPPATILSRT
-170 QHFRFKPIPQNLVMN
+170 QHFRFKPISQNLVIN
-185 HLANILNKEG
+185 HLANILNKEN
-195 ISFENE
+195 IPFEDG

-242 LVDPVKIDE
+242 LVDPLKIDE

-273 YEADSIIDQLTL
+273 YEADLIIDQLTL

-299 IFMYERFFRVLS
+299 VFMYERFFRVLS
-311 EAKSMLNMGS
+311 EAKTMLNVGS

-326 IAMTLFL
+326 MAMTLFL

-341 SIDDIMSEI
+341 SIDDIMNEV
-350 SNKELKQDN
+350 SNKEQDN
-359 ILKDSRNLEKDKK
+359 ILKDSKNLEKDKK
-372 NLIPEIKTTKTPYD
+372 DLIPEIKTTKTPYD
-386 DYLTNIY
+386 EYLANIY
-393 DRSYELGE
+393 DRNYELGE

-417 FVTSFGDKS
+417 FITSFGDES

-448 DSKIKISKLDKD
+448 DSKIKISKLENEQ
-460 KNLQN
+460 NLQN
-465 KDSKT
+465 KNSNTDTGSL
-470 INQNYNIN
+470 N
-478 KVTIEN
+478 
-484 FSKDLSI
+484 KDLSI
-491 EKENNLNKNYH
+491 KKEDNLNKDLQRN
-502 KTQNLENKDFQI
+502 D
-514 NYDSLNNS
+514 DSLNNS
-522 NLDDEFKKDLANLK
+522 DFDDEFNKDFANLK
-536 KFSDLKKSLSS
+536 KFSKLKNSLNSQ
-547 NNLEEKNKSLLD
+547 NLEEKNKSLLN
-559 ELKSSNNFKESKETK
+559 ELKNSNNLKEDKETK
-574 KLKELTR
+574 NLKELTR
-581 LFGDPKVEEN
+581 PPGDPKVEEN

>member
-14 FNELIGQEAV
+14 FDELIGQEAV

-170 QHFRFKPIPQNLVMN
+170 QHFRFKPISQNLVIS
-185 HLANILNKEG
+185 HLANILNKEN
-195 ISFENE
+195 IPFEDE

-299 IFMYERFFRVLS
+299 VFMYERFFRVLS
-311 EAKSMLNMGS
+311 EAKTMLNMGS

-326 IAMTLFL
+326 MAMTLFL
-333 MIESMSLK
+333 MIESMNLK
-341 SIDDIMSEI
+341 SIDDIMNEV
-350 SNKELKQDN
+350 SNKEQDN
-359 ILKDSRNLEKDKK
+359 ILKDSKNLEKDKK
-372 NLIPEIKTTKTPYD
+372 DLTPEIKTTKTPYD
-386 DYLTNIY
+386 EYLANIY

-417 FVTSFGDKS
+417 FITSFGDEV

-448 DSKIKISKLDKD
+448 DSKIKISKLENEQ
-460 KNLQN
+460 NLQN
-465 KDSKT
+465 KNSK
-470 INQNYNIN
+470 IIN
-478 KVTIEN
+478 KNSNTATESFN
-484 FSKDLSI
+484 KNLSI
-491 EKENNLNKNYH
+491 KKEDNLNKDL
-502 KTQNLENKDFQI
+502 QEND
-514 NYDSLNNS
+514 DSLNNS
-522 NLDDEFKKDLANLK
+522 DFDDEFNKDLANLK
-536 KFSDLKKSLSS
+536 KFSGLKNSL
-547 NNLEEKNKSLLD
+547 NTQNLEEKNKSLLN
-559 ELKSSNNFKESKETK
+559 ELKKSNNFKEDKETK
-574 KLKELTR
+574 NLKELSR

>member
-14 FNELIGQEAV
+14 FDELIGQEAV

-170 QHFRFKPIPQNLVMN
+170 QHFRFKPISQNLVIN

-251 ILNIV
+251 ILSII
-256 LKRDREGVI
+256 LKRDREGVV

-299 IFMYERFFRVLS
+299 VFMYERFFRVLS
-311 EAKSMLNMGS
+311 EAKTMLNIGS

-326 IAMTLFL
+326 MAMTLFL
-333 MIESMSLK
+333 MIESMGLK
-341 SIDDIMSEI
+341 SIDDIMNEV
-350 SNKELKQDN
+350 SNKEQDN
-359 ILKDSRNLEKDKK
+359 ILKDSKKLEKDKK
-372 NLIPEIKTTKTPYD
+372 DLIPEIKTTKTPYD
-386 DYLTNIY
+386 EYLANIY
-393 DRSYELGE
+393 DRNYELGE

-417 FVTSFGDKS
+417 FITSFGDES

-437 IMEILRKTFNK
+437 IMEILRKTFNEN
-448 DSKIKISKLDKD
+448 SKIKISKLENEQ
-460 KNLQN
+460 NLQN
-465 KDSKT
+465 KNSNTDTGSL
-470 INQNYNIN
+470 N
-478 KVTIEN
+478 
-484 FSKDLSI
+484 KDLSI
-491 EKENNLNKNYH
+491 KKEDNLNKDLQGNDD
-502 KTQNLENKDFQI
+502 N
-514 NYDSLNNS
+514 LNNS
-522 NLDDEFKKDLANLK
+522 DFDDEFNKDLANLK
-536 KFSDLKKSLSS
+536 KFSKLKNSLNSQ
-547 NNLEEKNKSLLD
+547 NLEEKNKSLLN
-559 ELKSSNNFKESKETK
+559 ELKNSNNFKEDKETK
-574 KLKELTR
+574 NLKELTR

>member
-14 FNELIGQEAV
+14 FDELIGQEAV

-170 QHFRFKPIPQNLVMN
+170 QHFRFKPISQNLVIS
-185 HLANILNKEG
+185 HLANILNKEN
-195 ISFENE
+195 IPFEDE

-299 IFMYERFFRVLS
+299 VFMYERFFRVLS
-311 EAKSMLNMGS
+311 EAKTMLNMGS

-341 SIDDIMSEI
+341 SIDDIMNEV
-350 SNKELKQDN
+350 SNKEQDN
-359 ILKDSRNLEKDKK
+359 ILKDSKNLEKDKK
-372 NLIPEIKTTKTPYD
+372 DLTPEIKTTKTPYD
-386 DYLTNIY
+386 EYLANIY

-417 FVTSFGDKS
+417 FITSFGDEV

-448 DSKIKISKLDKD
+448 DSKIKISKLENEQ
-460 KNLQN
+460 NLQN
-465 KDSKT
+465 KNSK
-470 INQNYNIN
+470 IIN
-478 KVTIEN
+478 KNSNTATESFN
-484 FSKDLSI
+484 KNLSI
-491 EKENNLNKNYH
+491 KKEDNLNKDL
-502 KTQNLENKDFQI
+502 QEND
-514 NYDSLNNS
+514 DSLNNS
-522 NLDDEFKKDLANLK
+522 DFDDEFNKDLANLK
-536 KFSDLKKSLSS
+536 KFSGLKNSL
-547 NNLEEKNKSLLD
+547 NTQNLEEKNKFLLN
-559 ELKSSNNFKESKETK
+559 ELKKSNNFKEDKETK
-574 KLKELTR
+574 NLKELTR

>member
-14 FNELIGQEAV
+14 FDELIGQEAV

-170 QHFRFKPIPQNLVMN
+170 QHFRFKPIPQNLVIN

-256 LKRDREGVI
+256 LKRDRKGVI

-299 IFMYERFFRVLS
+299 VFMYERFFRVLS
-311 EAKSMLNMGS
+311 EAKTMLNMGS

-326 IAMTLFL
+326 MAMTLFL

-341 SIDDIMSEI
+341 SIDDIMNEV
-350 SNKELKQDN
+350 SNKEQDN
-359 ILKDSRNLEKDKK
+359 ILKDSKNLEKDKK
-372 NLIPEIKTTKTPYD
+372 DLIPEIKITKTPYD
-386 DYLTNIY
+386 EYLANIY
-393 DRSYELGE
+393 DRNYELGE

-417 FVTSFGDKS
+417 FITSFGDES

-437 IMEILRKTFNK
+437 IIEILRKTFNK
-448 DSKIKISKLDKD
+448 DSKIKISKLE
-460 KNLQN
+460 NLQN
-465 KDSKT
+465 KNSNTDTGSL
-470 INQNYNIN
+470 N
-478 KVTIEN
+478 
-484 FSKDLSI
+484 KDLSTK
-491 EKENNLNKNYH
+491 KEASLY
-502 KTQNLENKDFQI
+502 KDLQG
-514 NYDSLNNS
+514 NDDSLNNS
-522 NLDDEFKKDLANLK
+522 DFDDEFNKDLANLK
-536 KFSDLKKSLSS
+536 KFTDLKKNLNSDS
-547 NNLEEKNKSLLD
+547 LEERNKSLLD
-559 ELKSSNNFKESKETK
+559 ELKNSNNFKEDKETK
-574 KLKELTR
+574 NLKELTR

>member
-14 FNELIGQEAV
+14 FDELIGQEAV

-170 QHFRFKPIPQNLVMN
+170 QHFRFKPISQNLVIN
-185 HLANILNKEG
+185 HLANILNKEN
-195 ISFENE
+195 IPFEDE

-299 IFMYERFFRVLS
+299 VFMYERFFRVLS
-311 EAKSMLNMGS
+311 EAKTMLNMGS

-326 IAMTLFL
+326 MAMTLFL

-341 SIDDIMSEI
+341 SIDDIMNEV
-350 SNKELKQDN
+350 SNKEQDN
-359 ILKDSRNLEKDKK
+359 ILKDSKNLEKDKK
-372 NLIPEIKTTKTPYD
+372 DLIPEIKTTKTLYD
-386 DYLTNIY
+386 EYLANIY
-393 DRSYELGE
+393 DRNYELGE

-417 FVTSFGDKS
+417 FITSFGDEV

-448 DSKIKISKLDKD
+448 DSKIKISKLENEQ
-460 KNLQN
+460 NLQN
-465 KDSKT
+465 KNSK
-470 INQNYNIN
+470 IIN
-478 KVTIEN
+478 KNSNTATESFN
-484 FSKDLSI
+484 KNLSI
-491 EKENNLNKNYH
+491 KKEDNLNKDL
-502 KTQNLENKDFQI
+502 QEND
-514 NYDSLNNS
+514 DSLNNS
-522 NLDDEFKKDLANLK
+522 DFDDEFNKDLANLK
-536 KFSDLKKSLSS
+536 KFSGLKNSL
-547 NNLEEKNKSLLD
+547 NTQNLEEKNKSLLN
-559 ELKSSNNFKESKETK
+559 ELKKSNNFKEDKETK
-574 KLKELTR
+574 NLKELTR

>member
-170 QHFRFKPIPQNLVMN
+170 QHFRFKPISQNLVIN
-185 HLANILNKEG
+185 HLANILNKEN
-195 ISFENE
+195 ITFEDE

-242 LVDPVKIDE
+242 LVDPVKIDQ

-256 LKRDREGVI
+256 LKRDREGVV

-299 IFMYERFFRVLS
+299 VFMYERFFRVLS
-311 EAKSMLNMGS
+311 EAKTMLNMGS

-326 IAMTLFL
+326 MAMTLFL

-341 SIDDIMSEI
+341 SIDDVISEI
-350 SNKELKQDN
+350 SNKEQNN
-359 ILKDSRNLEKDKK
+359 ILKDPKNLEKDKK
-372 NLIPEIKTTKTPYD
+372 DLIPEIKTTKTPYD
-386 DYLTNIY
+386 EYLANIY
-393 DRSYELGE
+393 DRNYELGE

-417 FVTSFGDKS
+417 FITSFGDES

-448 DSKIKISKLDKD
+448 DSKIKIYKLDKD

-470 INQNYNIN
+470 INQNFNTAAESFN
-478 KVTIEN
+478 
-484 FSKDLSI
+484 KDLSI
-491 EKENNLNKNYH
+491 KKENNLNENYH
-502 KTQNLENKDFQI
+502 KTQDLEDKDLQI
-514 NYDSLNNS
+514 NDDGLSNS
-522 NLDDEFKKDLANLK
+522 DLDDEFNKDLESLK
-536 KFSDLKKSLSS
+536 KFNDLKKNLSIDS
-547 NNLEEKNKSLLD
+547 LEEKNKSLLD
-559 ELKSSNNFKESKETK
+559 ELKSSNNFKESKEARN
-574 KLKELTR
+574 LKELTR

>member
-170 QHFRFKPIPQNLVMN
+170 QHFRFKPISQNLVIN
-185 HLANILNKEG
+185 HLANILNKEN
-195 ISFENE
+195 ITFEDE

-242 LVDPVKIDE
+242 LVDPVKIDQ

-256 LKRDREGVI
+256 LKRDREGVV

-299 IFMYERFFRVLS
+299 VFMYERFFRVLS
-311 EAKSMLNMGS
+311 EAKTMLNMGS

-326 IAMTLFL
+326 MAMTLFL

-341 SIDDIMSEI
+341 SIDDVISEI
-350 SNKELKQDN
+350 SNKEQNN
-359 ILKDSRNLEKDKK
+359 ILKDPKNLEKDKK
-372 NLIPEIKTTKTPYD
+372 DSIPEIKTTKTPYD
-386 DYLTNIY
+386 EYLANIY
-393 DRSYELGE
+393 DRNYELGE

-408 FNDFKDNTL
+408 FNDFKDNIL
-417 FVTSFGDKS
+417 FITSFGDEV

-448 DSKIKISKLDKD
+448 DSKIKISKLE
-460 KNLQN
+460 NEQSLQN
-465 KDSKT
+465 KNSKT
-470 INQNYNIN
+470 INQSYNTN
-478 KVTIEN
+478 KTAIEN
-484 FSKDLSI
+484 ISKDLSI
-491 EKENNLNKNYH
+491 EKEDNLNKNYY
-502 KTQNLENKDFQI
+502 KTQDLEDKDLQI
-514 NYDSLNNS
+514 NDDGLSNS
-522 NLDDEFKKDLANLK
+522 DLDDEFNKDLESLK
-536 KFSDLKKSLSS
+536 KFNDLKKNLSIDS
-547 NNLEEKNKSLLD
+547 LEEKNKSLLD
-559 ELKSSNNFKESKETK
+559 ELKSSNNFKESKEARN
-574 KLKELTR
+574 LKELTR

>member
-14 FNELIGQEAV
+14 FDELIGQEAV

-170 QHFRFKPIPQNLVMN
+170 QHFRFKPISQNLVIS
-185 HLANILNKEG
+185 HLANILNKEN
-195 ISFENE
+195 IPFEDE

-256 LKRDREGVI
+256 LKRDRKGVI

-299 IFMYERFFRVLS
+299 VFMYERFFRVLS
-311 EAKSMLNMGS
+311 EAKTMLNMGS

-326 IAMTLFL
+326 MAMTLFL
-333 MIESMSLK
+333 MIESMNLK
-341 SIDDIMSEI
+341 SIDDIMSEV
-350 SNKELKQDN
+350 SNKEQDN
-359 ILKDSRNLEKDKK
+359 ILKDSKNLEKDKK
-372 NLIPEIKTTKTPYD
+372 DLIPEIKTTKTPYD
-386 DYLTNIY
+386 DYLINIY

-417 FVTSFGDKS
+417 FITSFGDES

-448 DSKIKISKLDKD
+448 DSRIKISKLENEQ
-460 KNLQN
+460 NLQN
-465 KDSKT
+465 KKSET
-470 INQNYNIN
+470 INKNSNTATEGFN
-478 KVTIEN
+478 
-484 FSKDLSI
+484 KDLSI
-491 EKENNLNKNYH
+491 KKEDNLNKDL
-502 KTQNLENKDFQI
+502 QEND
-514 NYDSLNNS
+514 DSLNNS
-522 NLDDEFKKDLANLK
+522 DFDDEFNKDLANLK
-536 KFSDLKKSLSS
+536 KFNKLKNSLNSQ
-547 NNLEEKNKSLLD
+547 NLEEKNKFLLN
-559 ELKSSNNFKESKETK
+559 ELKNSNNFKESEETK
-574 KLKELTR
+574 NLKELTR

>member
-14 FNELIGQEAV
+14 FSELIGQEAV
-24 SRSLSNALDS
+24 SKSLSNALDS
-34 KRLANAYLF
+34 GRLANAYLF

-57 LAKSMLCKNGPTSHP
+57 LAKAMLCKNGPTSHP

-170 QHFRFKPIPQNLVMN
+170 QHFRFKPISQNLVIN
-185 HLANILNKEG
+185 HLKNILNKEG
-195 ISFENE
+195 IAFEDE

-228 NGSVNAKEVASMLG
+228 NANITAKEVADMLG
-242 LVDPVKIDE
+242 LVDPIKIDE
-251 ILNIV
+251 ILNVV
-256 LKRDREGVI
+256 LKRDRQGVI
-265 SILDELSS
+265 NILDELSS

-311 EAKSMLNMGS
+311 QAKTMLSMGS

-326 IAMTLFL
+326 MAMTLFL

-341 SIDDIMSEI
+341 SIDDMMSEV
-350 SNKELKQDN
+350 SNPKQDENLKQTQKQTQNKSAEIAN
-359 ILKDSRNLEKDKK
+359 IKA
-372 NLIPEIKTTKTPYD
+372 IKSPYD
-386 DYLTNIY
+386 EYLANIY

-408 FNDFKDNTL
+408 FDDFKDNTL
-417 FVTSFGDKS
+417 FITSFGND
-426 DSEFLRKSSKV
+426 DNREFLRKSSKV
-437 IMEILRKTFNK
+437 IMEILRKTF
-448 DSKIKISKLDKD
+448 DESTKIKISQSKNKANMQNTNISNNKPSNNFTDENLDTSKLKSSSNLSNDSFDKD
-460 KNLQN
+460 
-465 KDSKT
+465 
-470 INQNYNIN
+470 
-478 KVTIEN
+478 
-484 FSKDLSI
+484 
-491 EKENNLNKNYH
+491 
-502 KTQNLENKDFQI
+502 LE
-514 NYDSLNNS
+514 
-522 NLDDEFKKDLANLK
+522 NLK
-536 KFSDLKKSLSS
+536 KFSALKGDLNSQ
-547 NNLEEKNKSLLD
+547 NLEEKSKSLLN
-559 ELKSSNNFKESKETK
+559 ELKSANTFKESYETK
-574 KLKELTR
+574 NLKELKR
-581 LFGDPKVEEN
+581 LFGEPKVEEN

>member
-14 FNELIGQEAV
+14 FDELIGQEAV

-251 ILNIV
+251 ILNII

-265 SILDELSS
+265 SVLDELSS

-299 IFMYERFFRVLS
+299 VFMYERFFRVLS
-311 EAKSMLNMGS
+311 EAKTMLNMGS

-326 IAMTLFL
+326 MAMTLFL

-341 SIDDIMSEI
+341 SIDDIMNEV
-350 SNKELKQDN
+350 SNKEQDS
-359 ILKDSRNLEKDKK
+359 ILKDSKNLEKDKK
-372 NLIPEIKTTKTPYD
+372 DLIPEIKTTKTPYD
-386 DYLTNIY
+386 EYLANIY

-417 FVTSFGDKS
+417 FITSFGDEV

-448 DSKIKISKLDKD
+448 DSRIKISKLENEQ
-460 KNLQN
+460 NLQN
-465 KDSKT
+465 KNSKT

-478 KVTIEN
+478 KATIEN

-491 EKENNLNKNYH
+491 EKENNLNKDLQGN
-502 KTQNLENKDFQI
+502 D
-514 NYDSLNNS
+514 DGLNNS
-522 NLDDEFKKDLANLK
+522 DFDDEFNKDLANLK
-536 KFSDLKKSLSS
+536 KFSKLKNSLDSQ
-547 NNLEEKNKSLLD
+547 NLEEKNKSLLN
-559 ELKSSNNFKESKETK
+559 ELKNSNNFKEDKETK
-574 KLKELTR
+574 NLKELTR

>member
-14 FNELIGQEAV
+14 FDELIGQEAV

-170 QHFRFKPIPQNLVMN
+170 QHFRFKPISQNLVIN
-185 HLANILNKEG
+185 HLANILKKEG
-195 ISFENE
+195 ISFEDE

-299 IFMYERFFRVLS
+299 VFMYERFFRVLS
-311 EAKSMLNMGS
+311 EAKTMLNMGS

-326 IAMTLFL
+326 MAMTLFL
-333 MIESMSLK
+333 MIESMNLK
-341 SIDDIMSEI
+341 SIDDIMNEV
-350 SNKELKQDN
+350 SNKKQDN
-359 ILKDSRNLEKDKK
+359 ILKDSKNLEKDKK
-372 NLIPEIKTTKTPYD
+372 DLIPEIKTTKTPYD
-386 DYLTNIY
+386 EYLANIY
-393 DRSYELGE
+393 DRNYELGE

-417 FVTSFGDKS
+417 FITSFGDES

-437 IMEILRKTFNK
+437 IMEILRKTFNEN
-448 DSKIKISKLDKD
+448 SKIKISKLENEQ
-460 KNLQN
+460 NLQN
-465 KDSKT
+465 
-470 INQNYNIN
+470 
-478 KVTIEN
+478 EN
-484 FSKDLSI
+484 SNTATGSLNKDLSTK
-491 EKENNLNKNYH
+491 KEANLNKDLQGN
-502 KTQNLENKDFQI
+502 D
-514 NYDSLNNS
+514 DSLNNS
-522 NLDDEFKKDLANLK
+522 DFDDEFNKDLANLK
-536 KFSDLKKSLSS
+536 KFSKLKNSLNSQ
-547 NNLEEKNKSLLD
+547 NLEEKNKSLLN
-559 ELKSSNNFKESKETK
+559 ELKNSSNFKESEETK
-574 KLKELTR
+574 NLKELTR

>member
-14 FNELIGQEAV
+14 FDELIGQEAV
-24 SRSLSNALDS
+24 SRSLSNALDT

-170 QHFRFKPIPQNLVMN
+170 QHFRFKPIPQNLVIN

-326 IAMTLFL
+326 MAMTLFL
-333 MIESMSLK
+333 MIESMNLK

-350 SNKELKQDN
+350 SNKEQNN
-359 ILKDSRNLEKDKK
+359 ILKDSKNLEKDKK
-372 NLIPEIKTTKTPYD
+372 DLIPEIKTTKTPYD
-386 DYLTNIY
+386 EYLANIY
-393 DRSYELGE
+393 DRNYELGE

-417 FVTSFGDKS
+417 FITSFGDDV

-448 DSKIKISKLDKD
+448 DSKIKISKLE
-460 KNLQN
+460 NLQN
-465 KDSKT
+465 KNSNTDTGSL
-470 INQNYNIN
+470 N
-478 KVTIEN
+478 
-484 FSKDLSI
+484 KDLSTK
-491 EKENNLNKNYH
+491 KEASLD
-502 KTQNLENKDFQI
+502 KDLQG
-514 NYDSLNNS
+514 NDDSLNNS

>member
-34 KRLANAYLF
+34 KHLANAYLF

-251 ILNIV
+251 ILNII
-256 LKRDREGVI
+256 LKRDREGVV

-299 IFMYERFFRVLS
+299 VFMYERFFRVLS
-311 EAKSMLNMGS
+311 EAKTMLNMGS

-326 IAMTLFL
+326 MAMTLFL

-341 SIDDIMSEI
+341 SIDDIMNEV
-350 SNKELKQDN
+350 SNKEENN
-359 ILKDSRNLEKDKK
+359 ILKESKNLEKDKK
-372 NLIPEIKTTKTPYD
+372 DLIPEIKTTKTPYD
-386 DYLTNIY
+386 EYLANIY
-393 DRSYELGE
+393 DRNYELGE

-437 IMEILRKTFNK
+437 IMEILRKTFNEN
-448 DSKIKISKLDKD
+448 SKIKISKLDKD

-465 KDSKT
+465 KDYKT

-478 KVTIEN
+478 KATIEN

-491 EKENNLNKNYH
+491 EKENNLNENYH
-502 KTQNLENKDFQI
+502 KTQDLENKDFQL
-514 NYDSLNNS
+514 NGDSLNNS
-522 NLDDEFKKDLANLK
+522 NLDDEFKKDFANLK
-536 KFSDLKKSLSS
+536 KFSDLKKNLSIDS
-547 NNLEEKNKSLLD
+547 LEEKNKSLLD
-559 ELKSSNNFKESKETK
+559 ELKSSNNFKESKEARN
-574 KLKELTR
+574 LKELTR
-581 LFGDPKVEEN
+581 LFGNPKVEEN

>member
-14 FNELIGQEAV
+14 FDELIGQEAV

-170 QHFRFKPIPQNLVMN
+170 QHFRFKPISQNLVIN
-185 HLANILNKEG
+185 HLANILNKEN
-195 ISFENE
+195 IPFEDE

-299 IFMYERFFRVLS
+299 VFMYERFFRVLS
-311 EAKSMLNMGS
+311 EAKTMLNMGS

-326 IAMTLFL
+326 MAMTLFL

-341 SIDDIMSEI
+341 SIDDIMNEV
-350 SNKELKQDN
+350 SNKEQDN
-359 ILKDSRNLEKDKK
+359 ILKDSKNLEKDKK
-372 NLIPEIKTTKTPYD
+372 DLIPEIKTTKTLYD
-386 DYLTNIY
+386 EYLANIY
-393 DRSYELGE
+393 DRNYELGE

-417 FVTSFGDKS
+417 FITSFGDES

-448 DSKIKISKLDKD
+448 DSKIKISKLENEQ
-460 KNLQN
+460 NLQN
-465 KDSKT
+465 KNSET
-470 INQNYNIN
+470 INQNSNTDTGSFN
-478 KVTIEN
+478 KEA
-484 FSKDLSI
+484 
-491 EKENNLNKNYH
+491 
-502 KTQNLENKDFQI
+502 
-514 NYDSLNNS
+514 SLNNS
-522 NLDDEFKKDLANLK
+522 NFDDEFSKDLANLK
-536 KFSDLKKSLSS
+536 KFSNLKKNLGLDS
-547 NNLEEKNKSLLD
+547 LEERNKSLLD
-559 ELKSSNNFKESKETK
+559 ELKSSNNFKESEETK
-574 KLKELTR
+574 NLKELTR

>member
-14 FNELIGQEAV
+14 FDELIGQEAV

-170 QHFRFKPIPQNLVMN
+170 QHFRFKPISQNLVIN

-195 ISFENE
+195 ISFEDE

-256 LKRDREGVI
+256 LKRDREGVV

-299 IFMYERFFRVLS
+299 VFMYERFFRVLS
-311 EAKSMLNMGS
+311 EAKTMLNMGS

-326 IAMTLFL
+326 MAMTLFL
-333 MIESMSLK
+333 MIESMGLK
-341 SIDDIMSEI
+341 SIDDIMNEV
-350 SNKELKQDN
+350 SNKEQDN
-359 ILKDSRNLEKDKK
+359 ILKDSKNLEKDKK
-372 NLIPEIKTTKTPYD
+372 DLIPEIKTTKTPYD
-386 DYLTNIY
+386 EYLANIY

-417 FVTSFGDKS
+417 FITSFGDEV

-448 DSKIKISKLDKD
+448 DSRIKISKLENEQ
-460 KNLQN
+460 NLQN
-465 KDSKT
+465 KNSKT

-478 KVTIEN
+478 KATIEN

-491 EKENNLNKNYH
+491 EKENNLNKDLQGN
-502 KTQNLENKDFQI
+502 D
-514 NYDSLNNS
+514 DGLNNS
-522 NLDDEFKKDLANLK
+522 DFDDEFNKDLANLK
-536 KFSDLKKSLSS
+536 KFSKLKNSLDSQ
-547 NNLEEKNKSLLD
+547 NLEEKNKSLLN
-559 ELKSSNNFKESKETK
+559 ELKKSNNFKEDKETK
-574 KLKELTR
+574 NLKELTR

>member
-14 FNELIGQEAV
+14 FDELIGQEAV

-170 QHFRFKPIPQNLVMN
+170 QHFKFKPIPQNLVIN
-185 HLANILNKEG
+185 HLANILNKEN
-195 ISFENE
+195 IPFEDE

-299 IFMYERFFRVLS
+299 VFMYERFFRVLS
-311 EAKSMLNMGS
+311 EAKTMLNMGS

-326 IAMTLFL
+326 MVMTLFL

-341 SIDDIMSEI
+341 SIDDIMNEV
-350 SNKELKQDN
+350 SNKEQYN
-359 ILKDSRNLEKDKK
+359 ILKDSKNLEKDKK
-372 NLIPEIKTTKTPYD
+372 DLIPEIKTTKTPYD
-386 DYLTNIY
+386 EYLANIY
-393 DRSYELGE
+393 DRNYELGE

-417 FVTSFGDKS
+417 FITSFGNEFDS
-426 DSEFLRKSSKV
+426 DFLRKSSKV

-448 DSKIKISKLDKD
+448 DSKIKISKLENEQ
-460 KNLQN
+460 NLQN
-465 KDSKT
+465 KNSKT
-470 INQNYNIN
+470 INKNSNTATESFN
-478 KVTIEN
+478 KN
-484 FSKDLSI
+484 LSI
-491 EKENNLNKNYH
+491 KKEDNLNKDL
-502 KTQNLENKDFQI
+502 QEND
-514 NYDSLNNS
+514 DSLNNS
-522 NLDDEFKKDLANLK
+522 DFDDEFNKDLANLK
-536 KFSDLKKSLSS
+536 KFSGLKNSL
-547 NNLEEKNKSLLD
+547 NTQNLEEKNKSLLD
-559 ELKSSNNFKESKETK
+559 ELKNTNNFKESEETK
-574 KLKELTR
+574 NLKELTR
-581 LFGDPKVEEN
+581 LFGDPKVEES